1 MGLYGE
7 VGSMAK
13 KNGKPYN
20 NFKKDRTINNK
31 KYNNSNKNFN
41 TKSIKKIDNDLDST
55 TRIRVD
61 SLRLEDSETLD
72 TSFLEGRV
80 KNNKVIKKKK
90 EKLLTSKKDYF
101 KIFRFFKNVFY
112 LGGTFTLLI
121 LAFLIVKNKVLFNIS
136 PIEKD
141 NVVLEKKVEKVIDDN
156 YLFIGEGHTKNF
168 DFDNFQLDYHYINMG
183 DDKLL
188 LEDLLSDLRKKVYDF
203 NPSIIFIQVGMND
216 IIDGRSI
223 DDVVKDLETILL
235 KIKENRPYA
244 KIYVESI
251 YPINKEIDDFDDD
264 YKEIN
269 NYSIVNYN
277 KQIEKLCES
286 LNVNYL
292 DVFSQL
298 SVNNQLNEEYTDD
311 GVFLNDNGYKRLYK
325 IIRKIVDDEK

>member
-1 MGLYGE
+1 
-7 VGSMAK
+7 
-13 KNGKPYN
+13 
-20 NFKKDRTINNK
+20 
-31 KYNNSNKNFN
+31 
-41 TKSIKKIDNDLDST
+41 
-55 TRIRVD
+55 
-61 SLRLEDSETLD
+61 
-72 TSFLEGRV
+72 
-80 KNNKVIKKKK
+80 
-90 EKLLTSKKDYF
+90 
-101 KIFRFFKNVFY
+101 
-112 LGGTFTLLI
+112 
-121 LAFLIVKNKVLFNIS
+121 
-136 PIEKD
+136 
-141 NVVLEKKVEKVIDDN
+141 
-156 YLFIGEGHTKNF
+156 
-168 DFDNFQLDYHYINMG
+168 MG

-325 IIRKIVDDEK
+325 IIRKIVDDDK

>member
-13 KNGKPYN
+13 KNKQYN

-31 KYNNSNKNFN
+31 NNNSNKNYN
-41 TKSIKKIDNDLDST
+41 TKSIKTIDKDLEST

-61 SLRLEDSETLD
+61 SLRLNDSETLD

-80 KNNKVIKKKK
+80 KSNNKINKKKK
-90 EKLLTSKKDYF
+90 EQLLSFKKDYS
-101 KIFRFFKNVFY
+101 KIFKFFKNIFY
-112 LGGTFTLLI
+112 LGGSFTLLV
-121 LAFLIVKNKVLFNIS
+121 LAFLIVRNQFLFDVS
-136 PIEKD
+136 PKKKD
-141 NVVLEKKVEKVIDDN
+141 NTVFEKNVDKVIDDN

-168 DFDNFQLDYHYINMG
+168 DFDKFQLDYHYINMG
-183 DDKLL
+183 DENFL
-188 LEDLLSDLRKKVYDF
+188 LEDLLSDIKKKVYDF

-223 DDVVKDLETILL
+223 DQVAEDLETIIL
-235 KIKENRPYA
+235 KIRENRPYA
-244 KIYVESI
+244 KIYIESI
-251 YPINKEIDDFDDD
+251 YPINKEIDDFDDDD

-277 KQIEKLCES
+277 KCLEALCES
-286 LNVNYL
+286 LNINYL

-311 GVFLNDNGYKRLYK
+311 GLNLNNNGYKRLYK
-325 IIRKIVDDEK
+325 IIRKIVDDDK